1 MASLLID
8 TSSATTFKAFSEIVP
23 IEGTEYLFQ
32 FYWSDREQA
41 WYLSIANQDETP
53 LASWIRLVANSNL
66 LRRFRS
72 LGTVP
77 PGYLMAWDSS
87 GQDQEIAVQAD
98 LGSRVLLA
106 YVTSDDP
113 ILQGANLLTSP

>member
-8 TSSATTFKAFSEIVP
+8 TSAAATIKSFSEIVP
-23 IEGTEYLFQ
+23 IEGTEYLLQ

-53 LASWIRLVANSNL
+53 LASWIRLVADSNL

-72 LGTVP
+72 FGTVP

-87 GQDQEIAVQAD
+87 GQSQEIATQAD
-98 LGSRVLLA
+98 LGNRVLLT
-106 YVTSDDP
+106 YITSDDP
-113 ILQGANLLTSP
+113 ILQGANLLVAP